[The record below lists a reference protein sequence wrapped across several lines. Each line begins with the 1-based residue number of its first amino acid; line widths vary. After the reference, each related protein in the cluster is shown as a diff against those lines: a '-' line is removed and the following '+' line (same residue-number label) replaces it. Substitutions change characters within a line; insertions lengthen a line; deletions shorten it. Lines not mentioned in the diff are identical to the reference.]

1 MTSRTR
7 KRHGAKVTRAISGIR
22 HVTFVVSDLDDGIEW
37 FGRMFGA
44 RHIDRF
50 DHHDQSGKRFGVVV
64 ELDGFP
70 GTIELRVAT
79 ENYPLRTGFDPI
91 TFQVPN
97 DESLDDW
104 LEHLSAEGA
113 SPSPIKQRRTGR
125 SIEVTSSDG
134 ILIRLF
140 TAPVG
145 GFDNVAFQEDRADH

>member
-1 MTSRTR
+1 MASRACQR
-7 KRHGAKVTRAISGIR
+7 RGAEVTRAISGIH
-22 HVTFVVSDLDDGIEW
+22 HVTFVVSDLDEGIAW
-37 FGRMFGA
+37 FGRIFGA

-50 DHHDQSGKRFGVVV
+50 DHHDPSGIRFGVVV
-64 ELDGFP
+64 EIDGFP

-79 ENYPLRTGFDPI
+79 ADYPLRSGFDPI

-104 LEHLSAEGA
+104 LEHLSAEGV
-113 SPSPIKQRRTGR
+113 SHSPIKQRRTGR
-125 SIEVTSSDG
+125 SIEITSPDG

-145 GFDNVAFQEDRADH
+145 GFDNVAFQEDRVDH